1 MFSRTNRVQ
10 YANYISI
17 AILISHKEAIM
28 EHEFITVLEHL
39 QNLKFDSDVEQ
50 IVVVAN
56 ELEKKWA
63 GKNFDELYDKQ
74 Q

>member
-1 MFSRTNRVQ
+1 
-10 YANYISI
+10 
-17 AILISHKEAIM
+17 M